1 VRRFAAILLICLFS
15 FSLMAPLLLAQGADA
30 SIPECCRRAGKHHCS
45 VAGPSQSGVAVA
57 ANCPLYGHAGMATP
71 TGAAIYLKPSLS
83 SFAAIRMFPAA
94 AASSLAHYQ
103 LSYSRSS
110 QKRGPPEFLS

>member
-1 VRRFAAILLICLFS
+1 VRRSAAILLICLFS
-15 FSLMAPLLLAQGADA
+15 FSLMAPLLLAQGADTG
-30 SIPECCRRAGKHHCS
+30 IPECCRRAGKHHCS
-45 VAGPSQSGVAVA
+45 VAGTSHSGVAVA

-71 TGAAIYLKPSLS
+71 TGATVHLKPSQS

-94 AASSLAHYQ
+94 AASSVSHHR